1 MSEGQIKD
9 LLAKSKTIA
18 VVGLSKEPEKES
30 NKVTVYLQQHG
41 YRIIPVNPFV
51 EQVLGEKS
59 YKSLLEIP
67 MEIQKTIDIINIF
80 RKAADVP
87 SIVEQVIQLKNQL
100 GRSFV
105 VWMQLGII
113 NEQAAELAK
122 RNGLIVVMDK
132 CLMIE
137 HQRLT

>member
-9 LLAKSKTIA
+9 LLEKSKTIA

-59 YKSLLEIP
+59 YTSLLEIP